1 MARAPQHSTIMD
13 AMTATAITIT
23 HRAEGQCFEATVQGQ
38 RCVLDYRITGSVVH
52 LTHTYVP
59 PSLEGQGI
67 AAQLVEAGL
76 QWVQAQGMKVTPAC
90 SYARL
95 YIQRHAQW
103 QALLA

>member
-1 MARAPQHSTIMD
+1 MSTMD
-13 AMTATAITIT
+13 ITVT
-23 HRAEGQCFEATVQGQ
+23 HRPQGQCFEAVAQGQ

-67 AAQLVEAGL
+67 AAQLVEASL
-76 QWVQAQGMKVTPAC
+76 KWVQDQGLKVTPAC

-95 YIQRHAQW
+95 YIKRHAQW